1 MQGMDR
7 NTGKPLAGM
16 AHLRQSIQDILTTTI
31 GERLI
36 CRDYGAKVF
45 NYIDQPLND
54 SLTLEIMAAVANALH
69 DFEPRIQL
77 TKAGVHN
84 MDGSHLTLQL
94 EGSYENQAFTEL
106 VTISHRLKKG

>member
-16 AHLRQSIQDILTTTI
+16 AHLRQSIQDILTTTV

-45 NYIDQPLND
+45 AYVDQPLND
-54 SLTLEIMAAVANALH
+54 SRTLEIMAAVANALH

-77 TKAGVHN
+77 TKVGIHKTVTC
-84 MDGSHLTLQL
+84 HLTLQL
-94 EGSYENQAFTEL
+94 EGNYENQAFAEV
-106 VTISHRLKKG
+106 VTI

>member
-7 NTGKPLAGM
+7 NTGKPLDGM
-16 AHLRQSIQDILTTTI
+16 DHLRQSIQDILTTTV

-45 NYIDQPLND
+45 SYVDQPLND
-54 SLTLEIMAAVANALH
+54 SLTLEIMVAVANALH

-77 TKAGVHN
+77 TKVGVQKAEAG
-84 MDGSHLTLQL
+84 HLTLWL
-94 EGSYENQAFTEL
+94 EGSYENQAFAEK
-106 VTISHRLKKG
+106 VTI

>member
-7 NTGKPLAGM
+7 NTGKPLADI
-16 AHLRQSIQDILTTTI
+16 AHLRQSIQDILTTSV

-45 NYIDQPLND
+45 AYVDQPLND

-77 TKAGVHN
+77 TKVGVHKAEA
-84 MDGSHLTLQL
+84 GHLTLQL
-94 EGSYENQAFTEL
+94 EGTYENREFAEV
-106 VTISHRLKKG
+106 VTI

>member
-1 MQGMDR
+1 MQGMNR
-7 NTGKPLAGM
+7 NTGKSLAGM
-16 AHLRQSIQDILTTTI
+16 AHLRQSIQDILTTSV

-45 NYIDQPLND
+45 AYVDQPLND

-77 TKAGVHN
+77 KKVGVHKSEA
-84 MDGSHLTLQL
+84 GHLTLQL
-94 EGSYENQAFTEL
+94 EGTYENHAFAEG
-106 VTISHRLKKG
+106 VTI

>member
-16 AHLRQSIQDILTTTI
+16 AHLRQSIQDILTTTASGGGSV

-36 CRDYGAKVF
+36 CRAYGAKVF
-45 NYIDQPLND
+45 NYVDQPLND

-77 TKAGVHN
+77 TKVGVHKSEA
-84 MDGSHLTLQL
+84 GHLTLQL
-94 EGSYENQAFTEL
+94 EGIYANQAFAEVL
-106 VTISHRLKKG
+106 TI